1 VTPNADPDYA
11 LLDRLGAAMMMFHP
25 RPDFQ
30 DAPEGASDGLIEVAP
45 GVAVAARFYVYDVS
59 YPTIL
64 YFHGNG
70 EIASDHDGFA
80 YLYGES
86 RTNLFVAEFRG
97 YGRSNGTPSVEHL
110 VSDAHPI
117 AREFHAL
124 LDRVGF
130 TGGRFI
136 MGRSLGSHPA
146 LELAANAPG
155 RFDGLIIESGASGLR
170 RMVERYGLDA
180 EQGPAADLVRAHE
193 AKIRSIQLPLLIIHG
208 ERDDLVPLETATELY
223 GMLEHVEREMLVI
236 PKAGHNDL
244 LWLGW
249 QQYFAAI
256 KAFVERWDRASAR

>member
-1 VTPNADPDYA
+1 MTADAQPDYA
-11 LLDRLGAAMMMFHP
+11 LLDRLGAAMMMFYP

-30 DAPEGASDGLIEVAP
+30 EAPEGAEDGLIEVAP
-45 GVAVAARFYVYDVS
+45 GVAVAARFYVYDLS

-80 YLYGES
+80 YLYGEAG
-86 RTNLFVAEFRG
+86 TNLFVAEFRG
-97 YGRSNGTPSVEHL
+97 YGRSNGVPSVQHL
-110 VSDAHPI
+110 VADAHPI
-117 AREFHAL
+117 ANEFHAL

-130 TGGRFI
+130 TGGRFL

-146 LELAANAPG
+146 LELAANAPE

-170 RMVERYGLDA
+170 RMIERFGLDA
-180 EQGPAADLVRAHE
+180 DDGPAAELVRAHE

-236 PKAGHNDL
+236 PSAGHNDL
-244 LWLGW
+244 LWRGW
-249 QQYFAAI
+249 QQYFEAI
-256 KAFVERWDRASAR
+256 KTFVAKHGRSAA